1 MVFYVIILSHSSGIT
16 SCECWYMITFSGKVL
31 ILVVMAHDG
40 LGPQSTLVEC
50 ILKALGL
57 FSPV

>member
-1 MVFYVIILSHSSGIT
+1 MVFYVIIISHSSGIA
-16 SCECWYMITFSGKVL
+16 SSECWCMITFSVKVL
-31 ILVVMAHDG
+31 ILVVKAHNG

-57 FSPV
+57 FSLV